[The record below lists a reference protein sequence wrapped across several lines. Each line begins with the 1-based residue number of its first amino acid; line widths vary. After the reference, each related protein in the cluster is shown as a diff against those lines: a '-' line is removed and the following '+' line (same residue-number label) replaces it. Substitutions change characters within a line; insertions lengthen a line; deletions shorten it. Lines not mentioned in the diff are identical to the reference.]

1 MTDKLMKAT
10 HEGKL
15 PIGEK
20 VLNCAVLQDGT
31 RLLTAKSV
39 FEAFDRPRKGKS
51 KEDHR
56 VTNMPSF
63 LDANNLQPFVGAD
76 LKGWT
81 LPIKY
86 KSKAGPEGSGYDA
99 KILPAICKV
108 YLDARAAGALTQ

>member
-1 MTDKLMKAT
+1 MSEKILKAT

-20 VLNCAVLQDGT
+20 ILNCAVLEDGT
-31 RLLTAKSV
+31 RVLTAKSV

-51 KEDHR
+51 KEENR

-63 LDANNLQPFVGAD
+63 LDANNLQPFVGED
-76 LKGWT
+76 LRGWT
-81 LPIKY
+81 NPIKY
-86 KSKAGPEGSGYDA
+86 KEKLGGDGSGYNA

-108 YLDARAAGALTQ
+108 Y